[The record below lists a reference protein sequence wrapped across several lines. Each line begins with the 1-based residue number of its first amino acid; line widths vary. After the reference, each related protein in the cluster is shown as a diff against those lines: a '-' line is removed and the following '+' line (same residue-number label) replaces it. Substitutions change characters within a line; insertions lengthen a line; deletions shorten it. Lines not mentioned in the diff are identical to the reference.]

1 MKNTYSYHR
10 NEREIESDE
19 EWRIQII
26 WLLIGICV
34 FILVCAELVYLGS

>member
-19 EWRIQII
+19 EWRVQII
-26 WLLIGICV
+26 CLIIAICV
-34 FILVCAELVYLGS
+34 CILVCAELVYFGS